1 MTDSHTTPEAAILV
15 AVDIAKD
22 HNEVL
27 IELRERRNH
36 RRRFRVANTLEEYL
50 RLVEYLRRLDAPVLI
65 GFEATGNYHR
75 PLAYFL
81 HEHGFELRLIPTLAL
96 ARTREAMHNSWDKN
110 DPKDAQV
117 ILHLLKTGLAQTWH
131 DPMVNGVNDVQELS
145 KTQELADAACRL
157 ATGGGFG
164 GRELYSGHDEAVFD
178 ATRPLVFNAIP
189 DLGAARP
196 DFLDRAV
203 IVEFLEMKPEV
214 RRDEV
219 HFWREFEEVR
229 PRILG

>member
-27 IELRERRNH
+27 IELRERRSQ
-36 RRRFRVANTLEEYL
+36 RRRFRVANTLGEYQRLVAYL
-50 RLVEYLRRLDAPVLI
+50 RQLGAPALI

-81 HEHGFELRLIPTLAL
+81 HAQGFALRLIPTMAL

-117 ILHLLKTGLAQTWH
+117 ILHLLKTGLSQIWH
-131 DPMVNGVNDVQELS
+131 DPMVNGTNDAQELS
-145 KTQELADAACRL
+145 KTHHQVALARTRVWHSL
-157 ATGGGFG
+157 RNHYFQLYFPRSNVSSVPTTATG
-164 GRELYSGHDEAVFD
+164 
-178 ATRPLVFNAIP
+178 
-189 DLGAARP
+189 
-196 DFLDRAV
+196 
-203 IVEFLEMKPEV
+203 
-214 RRDEV
+214 
-219 HFWREFEEVR
+219 
-229 PRILG
+229 

>member
-36 RRRFRVANTLEEYL
+36 RRRFRVANTLEEYQ
-50 RLVEYLRRLDAPVLI
+50 RLVEYLRRLHAPVLI

-81 HEHGFELRLIPTLAL
+81 HAQGFELRLIPTMAL

-110 DPKDAQV
+110 DPTDAQV
-117 ILHLLKTGLAQTWH
+117 ILHLLKNW
-131 DPMVNGVNDVQELS
+131 PE
-145 KTQELADAACRL
+145 
-157 ATGGGFG
+157 
-164 GRELYSGHDEAVFD
+164 
-178 ATRPLVFNAIP
+178 P
-189 DLGAARP
+189 DLA
-196 DFLDRAV
+196 
-203 IVEFLEMKPEV
+203 
-214 RRDEV
+214 
-219 HFWREFEEVR
+219 
-229 PRILG
+229 

>member
-27 IELRERRNH
+27 IGLRERRDRH
-36 RRRFRVANTLEEYL
+36 RRFRVANTLEEYK
-50 RLVEYLRRLDAPVLI
+50 RLVAYLRQLDAPALI

-81 HEHGFELRLIPTLAL
+81 RAQGFELRLIPTMAL

-117 ILHLLKTGLAQTWH
+117 ILHLLKTGLSQTWY
-131 DPMVNGVNDVQELS
+131 DPLVSGTNDAQALS
-145 KTQELADAACRL
+145 KTHHQVTLARTRVWHRL
-157 ATGGGFG
+157 RNHYFSLYFPEIEHFIRSDHSDWLIQLLLGFPTSSGGGIDILVSNAG
-164 GRELYSGHDEAVFD
+164 YSQ
-178 ATRPLVFNAIP
+178 PCS
-189 DLGAARP
+189 
-196 DFLDRAV
+196 
-203 IVEFLEMKPEV
+203 
-214 RRDEV
+214 
-219 HFWREFEEVR
+219 FEELTEEMWAR
-229 PRILG
+229 K